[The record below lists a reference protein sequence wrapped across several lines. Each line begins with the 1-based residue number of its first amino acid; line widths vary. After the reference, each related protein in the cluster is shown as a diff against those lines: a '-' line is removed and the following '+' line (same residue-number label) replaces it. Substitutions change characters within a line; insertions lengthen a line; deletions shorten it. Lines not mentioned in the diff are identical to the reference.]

1 MSSSQ
6 EHITDLSGAVSGDRS
21 MADGIVKQ
29 RVLLWRSG
37 CGEEIGASSIDNL
50 SRNIAAEDDLVII
63 NWELSGNRSSISR
76 YLVELAGLWT
86 KTQQADLLLV
96 QIRGSRD
103 LLLRWFPA
111 LIAARLTH
119 RLSVALLEFDSPIWQ
134 RPIIRWLLKHL
145 LKQADRLVTPTEW
158 QMGAL
163 RRVGLAPA
171 MIPTLQPVQTFS
183 EIIQVQPRILV
194 EIGAAQLGEI
204 DRIVQSFSLV
214 KSKYPRAELVILGV
228 RNQHAEIQNRIERTM
243 ANRLSGIE
251 IVDVGNSGNL
261 SGDVVICLDND
272 NSFPRQLVSAWQSGR
287 VPLIPAFS
295 LVSSI
300 VRDGFN
306 GLVYSAANTSGLA
319 DAVVRLVEEPSL
331 VRAISS
337 QGLIEA
343 RGFQWP
349 ALKSRWRA
357 ILLPRK

>member
-6 EHITDLSGAVSGDRS
+6 EHIAKLSGAEVISDAS
-21 MADGIVKQ
+21 HTQK
-29 RVLLWRSG
+29 VLLWRSG
-37 CGEEIGASSIDNL
+37 RAEAFGLDSIDNL
-50 SRNIAAEDDLVII
+50 SISIATEGDLAILDWDAKSQRTSV
-63 NWELSGNRSSISR
+63 GR
-76 YLVELAGLWT
+76 YVSELAGLST
-86 KTQQADLLLV
+86 KTQQADVLIV
-96 QIRGSRD
+96 HIQGSRD

-111 LIAARLTH
+111 LIAARLNH
-119 RLSVALLEFDSPIWQ
+119 RKSVALVEFDSPIWQ
-134 RPIIRWLLKHL
+134 RPIIRWLLKRL
-145 LKQADRLVTPTEW
+145 LKQADQLVTPTEW

-163 RRVGLAPA
+163 TRIGLVST
-171 MIPTLQPVQTFS
+171 MIPTIQPVSTAI
-183 EIIQVQPRILV
+183 EIGQVQPRILI
-194 EIGAAQLGEI
+194 EIGEGPLGELE
-204 DRIVQSFSLV
+204 RIVQSFSLV
-214 KSKYPRAELVILGV
+214 KTKYPRAELVILGT
-228 RNQHAEIQNRIERTM
+228 RKQCAEIQDRIERTM

-251 IVDVGNSGNL
+251 IVDVRKSGNL
-261 SGDVVICLDND
+261 SGDIVICLDND
-272 NSFPRQLVSAWQSGR
+272 SSFPRQLVSGWQSGR

-319 DAVVRLVEEPSL
+319 DAVIRLIEEPGLAQALS
-331 VRAISS
+331 R